1 MDKKTKQ
8 QKRSIPHTR
17 AVQRDRSKRVN
28 SAPTDEQIEQWME
41 EAVQPAVYT
50 QMELYR
56 QMGLRARVL
65 TLVVMVAFVLNLL
78 WRQLGSVRE
87 GTRVLREEGMLWVTP
102 LEGVSPQ
109 AVLKRMGHLP
119 ATLFYNIL
127 LEVIPQM
134 QAQAVARQRPLPP
147 ATSWA
152 RQHFEHIWAADG
164 SVLDNL
170 LKKTGLLA
178 EAEEAVLAGKIVTLV
193 DVATQMPD
201 AITYT
206 EDSQSHDHSFW
217 EWLMDQVKANVL
229 LLLDK
234 GWLDFDRFDQLTEQ
248 GVGLIT
254 PLKSNGA
261 YQEVQVLSK
270 TANVHDV
277 IIRLGSRQRQC
288 RHPMRLVSVLF
299 KGKWYRYVTN
309 VLYPTILPPEV
320 IVALYGQRW
329 RIEDAFNVVKRL
341 LGLAYFYTGS
351 VNGVQLQVWA
361 TWLLYTML
369 VDLTDSVAEGLQRPF
384 RDISMEMVYRG
395 LYHFAQA
402 RKQGQADDVVAYF
415 VRKAKDLS
423 LIKQKR
429 PLKHLSLVEQMNL
442 TIPKVT

>member
-102 LEGVSPQ
+102 LEGVSSQ

-147 ATSWA
+147 AVSWA

-193 DVATQMPD
+193 DVATQMPA

-309 VLYPTILPPEV
+309 VLDPMILPPEV

-329 RIEDAFNVVKRL
+329 RIEIVFTQMTKEGIFTVRVGGNYIADFDLAIVNNNSVNEQFNQLAALSKVKRIQGWLNFPAKVLDVLSQLEQVELL
-341 LGLAYFYTGS
+341 LGLRL
-351 VNGVQLQVWA
+351 QLAQ
-361 TWLLYTML
+361 LL
-369 VDLTDSVAEGLQRPF
+369 
-384 RDISMEMVYRG
+384 
-395 LYHFAQA
+395 
-402 RKQGQADDVVAYF
+402 GQAA
-415 VRKAKDLS
+415 VRLG
-423 LIKQKR
+423 
-429 PLKHLSLVEQMNL
+429 
-442 TIPKVT
+442 